1 VPTHV
6 ALLRGINLGPHKR
19 VAMPALRTLVES
31 LGHTEVATYIASGN
45 VVFTATGAT
54 TTLADELEKAIADEL
69 GVTCRVVV
77 LTTDELVKAA
87 AGNPYPDEPD
97 PKRVHAI
104 FLTGPA
110 GAAARKRLDQAREK
124 LGEKVGRDEAEIVF
138 RKLIAQLQHL
148 GEVIVMQARFC
159 LRQLPFESWFFRILS
174 NLFIDLLR
182 RRPKQKPLSLDQPM
196 GDEESEEN
204 LLLQIPDEEA
214 NPERSLIDQVMDENL
229 QNALNALP
237 DSFRAAVLLCDVE
250 GRSYEEIARI
260 MHSSIGTVRS
270 RIHRGRTLLRRAL
283 DSQAAPSKPGRAS
296 KKRPAPLLPLAH
308 AA

>member
-1 VPTHV
+1 MPTHV

-124 LGEKVGRDEAEIVF
+124 LGEKVGRDEAEIVG
-138 RKLIAQLQHL
+138 RVLYLHT
-148 GEVIVMQARFC
+148 
-159 LRQLPFESWFFRILS
+159 
-174 NLFIDLLR
+174 
-182 RRPKQKPLSLDQPM
+182 
-196 GDEESEEN
+196 
-204 LLLQIPDEEA
+204 PDG
-214 NPERSLIDQVMDENL
+214 
-229 QNALNALP
+229 
-237 DSFRAAVLLCDVE
+237 F
-250 GRSYEEIARI
+250 GRSELAKVLSRPGGAAEGTARNWA
-260 MHSSIGTVRS
+260 TV
-270 RIHRGRTLLRRAL
+270 TKLLTMCEA
-283 DSQAAPSKPGRAS
+283 
-296 KKRPAPLLPLAH
+296 
-308 AA
+308 